1 MKKVMVLLKAMLIL
15 LFLTSCAS
23 HGTTVPKAFIG
34 SAEIFQVDDT
44 GTVKVKGYN
53 LKNQPTH
60 WAFVHC
66 DYSQKNFKPNFEKFE
81 KILINSSQQCGRS
94 SIIKLELEPCLKD
107 FLITYPNTFVL
118 NFSNKNVSDCDISTI
133 ALGCEGGFSKDEL
146 SLFSSNR
153 IVGFNTKLIL
163 RSETAITAMSSKILL

>member
-44 GTVKVKGYN
+44 GTVKVTGYN

-66 DYSQKNFKPNFEKFE
+66 DYWSGCYMRCQGPKKICKSIAEKSDL
-81 KILINSSQQCGRS
+81 KVINILTNH
-94 SIIKLELEPCLKD
+94 
-107 FLITYPNTFVL
+107 
-118 NFSNKNVSDCDISTI
+118 
-133 ALGCEGGFSKDEL
+133 
-146 SLFSSNR
+146 
-153 IVGFNTKLIL
+153 
-163 RSETAITAMSSKILL
+163 

>member
-66 DYSQKNFKPNFEKFE
+66 DYWSGCYMRCQGPKKICKSIAVKSDLKVINFLTNH
-81 KILINSSQQCGRS
+81 
-94 SIIKLELEPCLKD
+94 
-107 FLITYPNTFVL
+107 
-118 NFSNKNVSDCDISTI
+118 
-133 ALGCEGGFSKDEL
+133 
-146 SLFSSNR
+146 
-153 IVGFNTKLIL
+153 
-163 RSETAITAMSSKILL
+163 

>member
-53 LKNQPTH
+53 LKISAHTLGFCSLRLLE
-60 WAFVHC
+60 WLLYAL
-66 DYSQKNFKPNFEKFE
+66 SRAQKNMQEYCR
-81 KILINSSQQCGRS
+81 KIRS
-94 SIIKLELEPCLKD
+94 KGYQHPDQSLVSKL
-107 FLITYPNTFVL
+107 
-118 NFSNKNVSDCDISTI
+118 
-133 ALGCEGGFSKDEL
+133 G
-146 SLFSSNR
+146 
-153 IVGFNTKLIL
+153 
-163 RSETAITAMSSKILL
+163 

>member
-1 MKKVMVLLKAMLIL
+1 MKKVMVLLEAMLIV

-53 LKNQPTH
+53 LKYQPTH

-66 DYSQKNFKPNFEKFE
+66 DYWSGCYMRWHGPKKICKSIAEKSDL
-81 KILINSSQQCGRS
+81 KVINILTNH
-94 SIIKLELEPCLKD
+94 
-107 FLITYPNTFVL
+107 
-118 NFSNKNVSDCDISTI
+118 
-133 ALGCEGGFSKDEL
+133 
-146 SLFSSNR
+146 
-153 IVGFNTKLIL
+153 
-163 RSETAITAMSSKILL
+163 

>member
-1 MKKVMVLLKAMLIL
+1 MVLLKAMLIL

-44 GTVKVKGYN
+44 GTGKVKGYN

-66 DYSQKNFKPNFEKFE
+66 DYWSGCYMRCQGPK
-81 KILINSSQQCGRS
+81 KICKSIAVKSDLKVIN
-94 SIIKLELEPCLKD
+94 
-107 FLITYPNTFVL
+107 
-118 NFSNKNVSDCDISTI
+118 
-133 ALGCEGGFSKDEL
+133 
-146 SLFSSNR
+146 
-153 IVGFNTKLIL
+153 IL
-163 RSETAITAMSSKILL
+163 TNH

>member
-66 DYSQKNFKPNFEKFE
+66 DYWSGCYMRCQGPKKICKSIAEKSDLKGINILPNH
-81 KILINSSQQCGRS
+81 
-94 SIIKLELEPCLKD
+94 
-107 FLITYPNTFVL
+107 
-118 NFSNKNVSDCDISTI
+118 
-133 ALGCEGGFSKDEL
+133 
-146 SLFSSNR
+146 
-153 IVGFNTKLIL
+153 
-163 RSETAITAMSSKILL
+163 